1 MPIKILFLASN
12 PIDTAQLRLD
22 EEVRAIDERLRRSNY
37 RDNFQLEQHWAVR
50 IDDIQEC
57 LLRHNPNIVHFV
69 GHGNKSSEIILLDYQ
84 GKGKPVSVQA
94 LSNLFETLKD
104 NIKCV
109 VLNACYSEKQALAIA
124 EHIDCVIGMSVSISD
139 QPAISFSSSFYQALG
154 YGKNIKTAFDLGCG
168 QIALTGL
175 GESSTPKLIA
185 LNQDP
190 EKINFRLNNISE
202 DSEQENE
209 SQITIKRVDTN
220 PPKEL
225 KTTEKLITIG
235 RAPKNII
242 QINVPEIS
250 WEQGQ
255 IIFVQ
260 GEYHYFQLSKNM
272 PSIIRRKGEEYLLKI
287 GLQEKIALKNQ
298 DRILIGNSVLI
309 IEFNIANQDNGYIT
323 TAKR

>member
-57 LLRHNPNIVHFV
+57 ILRHNPNIVHFV
-69 GHGNKSSEIILLDYQ
+69 GHGNRSGEIILLDNQ
-84 GKGKPVSVQA
+84 GNGKSVSVQA
-94 LSNLFETLKD
+94 LSDLFETLKD

-124 EHIDCVIGMSVSISD
+124 QHIDCVVGMSTPISD
-139 QPAISFSSSFYQALG
+139 QSAISFSSSFYQALG
-154 YGKNIKTAFDLGCG
+154 YGKNIKTAFDLGCS

-190 EKINFRLNNISE
+190 EKMIFHLSNVSVN
-202 DSEQENE
+202 SEQETK

-220 PPKEL
+220 PPVEL

-242 QINVPEIS
+242 QINAPQIS

-255 IIFVQ
+255 ILLVH
-260 GEYHYFQLSKNM
+260 GEYHYFHLSKNT
-272 PSIIRRKGEEYLLKI
+272 PSIIRRKGEEYLLKV
-287 GLQEKIALKNQ
+287 GLQEKIVLKNQ
-298 DRILIGNSVLI
+298 DRILIGDSILI

-323 TAKR
+323 TAKQ